1 MRKTASSRMARAAGV
16 VGALGVAL
24 TLSTT
29 GMAQAA
35 TPGHLTI
42 CNHQGSTVTVKFP
55 GRGGR
60 SYSPRLGPTCSTFNS
75 AGSGNERIDVYAGN
89 RFLGSSIY
97 NGQRGTEVHVVA
109 GPSFYVS

>member
-1 MRKTASSRMARAAGV
+1 MRKTNSGRMARAAGV

-24 TLSTT
+24 TLTTT

-35 TPGHLTI
+35 APGHLTI
-42 CNHQGSTVTVKFP
+42 CNHQGSSVTVKFP
-55 GRGGR
+55 GRGGL
-60 SYSPRLGPTCSTFNS
+60 SYSPSMGPTCTTFNS
-75 AGSGNERIDVYAGN
+75 AGQGNERIDVFAGG

-97 NGQRGTEVHVVA
+97 NGQRGTEVHVVP